1 MLSNLKKKQNISVVM
16 DNGSGDG
23 SVKKVSKVM
32 DLDGLLN
39 KLRAKIKVIH
49 IKNISQGEVDAKP
62 TLGLLNE
69 IESRVIKYIRN
80 VARRRRRAPDDVS
93 KVEKGQGLIYKDE
106 RNKIMQ
112 AEKDREEQEKNDRM
126 NLQRAKKRYRVGKQ
140 PAIRSRKQDKKVKEK
155 EKEIDP
161 ER

>member
-1 MLSNLKKKQNISVVM
+1 
-16 DNGSGDG
+16 
-23 SVKKVSKVM
+23 
-32 DLDGLLN
+32 
-39 KLRAKIKVIH
+39 
-49 IKNISQGEVDAKP
+49 
-62 TLGLLNE
+62 
-69 IESRVIKYIRN
+69 
-80 VARRRRRAPDDVS
+80 
-93 KVEKGQGLIYKDE
+93 
-106 RNKIMQ
+106 MQ

>member
-49 IKNISQGEVDAKP
+49 IKNIS
-62 TLGLLNE
+62 
-69 IESRVIKYIRN
+69 
-80 VARRRRRAPDDVS
+80 
-93 KVEKGQGLIYKDE
+93 
-106 RNKIMQ
+106 
-112 AEKDREEQEKNDRM
+112 
-126 NLQRAKKRYRVGKQ
+126 
-140 PAIRSRKQDKKVKEK
+140 
-155 EKEIDP
+155 
-161 ER
+161 